1 MKEFIPRLDVL
12 PPAQL
17 RLWSELSSVPA
28 DFVLYRGTALA
39 LHLGHRTSVDFDFFS
54 RRSLDIDS
62 LQAGIPFLAEARVL
76 QREKNTLTAIV
87 DRGEPVMVS
96 FFGVPKLA
104 ILTPPHVVEAN
115 NMRVASMIDLAGTKA
130 SVVQVRA
137 EAKDYLDIDALM
149 RLGNISLPTALSAAQ
164 MIYGPSFNPE
174 ITLKALSYFDD
185 GNLRELPDELKQRLA
200 MAAREVDLDRLPGLT
215 RELRIVES
223 DNGHDL

>member
-17 RLWSELSSVPA
+17 RLWSELSSVPE
-28 DFVLYRGTALA
+28 DFVLYGGTALA

>member
-17 RLWSELSSVPA
+17 RLWSELSSVPE
-28 DFVLYRGTALA
+28 DFVLYGGTALA
-39 LHLGHRTSVDFDFFS
+39 LHLGHRTSIDFDFFS

-62 LQAGIPFLAEARVL
+62 LQAEIPFLAEARVL

>member
-1 MKEFIPRLDVL
+1 MQEFIPRLGVL

-17 RLWSELSSVPA
+17 RLWFELSSVPE
-28 DFVLYRGTALA
+28 DFVLYGGTALA

-149 RLGNISLPTALSAAQ
+149 RLGNISLPAALSAAQ
-164 MIYGPSFNPE
+164 IIFGSSFNPE

-200 MAAREVDLDRLPGLT
+200 MAAREVDLDRLPELT
-215 RELRIVES
+215 RDLRI
-223 DNGHDL
+223 

>member
-17 RLWSELSSVPA
+17 RLWSELSSVPE
-28 DFVLYRGTALA
+28 DFVLYGGTALA
-39 LHLGHRTSVDFDFFS
+39 LHLGHRTSIDFDFFS
-54 RRSLDIDS
+54 RRTLDIDS
-62 LQAGIPFLAEARVL
+62 LQAEIPFLAEARVL